1 MSGVEPDLGL
11 TAVGPV
17 CHGGPAMAQ
26 YQPTLYDR
34 VLDWFSDHRMTIAK
48 GVVLVAVFAMVGGLL
63 VGALAGLTG

>member
-1 MSGVEPDLGL
+1 
-11 TAVGPV
+11 
-17 CHGGPAMAQ
+17 MAQ

-34 VLDWFSDHRMTIAK
+34 VLDWFSDHRMAIAK